1 MKNRKKN
8 RNRPELPRYMTQAS
22 VDDETSSTSTESSV
36 GEIEEK
42 VSSISN
48 LSLTNDV
55 VCFKHF
61 NQCGIK
67 PSLATLYLCRGL
79 ILLNVG
85 FFQSSSARDS
95 TPEPQHQPKP
105 KKSKRVVKT
114 TGHYDSTIDDADFE
128 LTSKSKGHKRIKSK
142 SKDVYGGDIFH
153 PE

>member
-42 VSSISN
+42 VSSFSN

-79 ILLNVG
+79 IECG
-85 FFQSSSARDS
+85 FFRAPVHETPLPNPSTNPNPKNLNESS
-95 TPEPQHQPKP
+95 KP
-105 KKSKRVVKT
+105 PDT
-114 TGHYDSTIDDADFE
+114 TTAPLMMPTLS
-128 LTSKSKGHKRIKSK
+128 
-142 SKDVYGGDIFH
+142 
-153 PE
+153 

>member
-42 VSSISN
+42 VSSFSN

-55 VCFKHF
+55 VCFKHV

-79 ILLNVG
+79 IECG
-85 FFQSSSARDS
+85 FFSELQCTRLHSR
-95 TPEPQHQPKP
+95 TPAPTQTQK
-105 KKSKRVVKT
+105 
-114 TGHYDSTIDDADFE
+114 I
-128 LTSKSKGHKRIKSK
+128 
-142 SKDVYGGDIFH
+142 
-153 PE
+153 